1 MKSAKEI
8 WKNFVDFESESPRN
22 HKRIANVSLVPNNDP
37 SLLFVNSGMFPL
49 VPYLAGAP
57 HPLGKRLFN
66 TQRSIRTML
75 EDMKEIGDNRHT
87 TCFTMLGNWSLG
99 DYFKENQLPW
109 VAELY
114 LEKFQLD
121 PKRFYVSVFAGN
133 EYAPR
138 DEESIELWKKIFAKY
153 GIEALVSDTPQDVQ
167 KNFDENGNLKEGPTY
182 RIFTYDAKKNWWQ
195 RGEAVGELGGPTSEI
210 FYDCKA
216 EVSEKYKKDLHIND
230 DSGRFIEIGNSVFME
245 FFLDENLKWKKLPQ
259 KNVDFGGGFE
269 RIVFCKQEKQDIF
282 DTDIFLLAINKIEE
296 LSGQKYHDLTEKEKA
311 PFRVLADHIR
321 ASVFIIGDGIIPSN
335 KEQGYILRRFIRR
348 AINFGNRLN
357 LENGFTAEIADSTI
371 DSLVQ
376 FDDYEFLDREREKIK
391 NELLKE
397 EARFSEVLK
406 KGKVELEKMIFSF
419 ARHSELILE
428 SSLQNENG
436 ETLISNTNLPQQVQ
450 NNGLRNFSG
459 KDAFYIFE
467 TFGFPLELIED
478 EIENR
483 GLNIDW
489 ENFRKEFEQS
499 EKEHQANSRAGA
511 EQKFTGGLADKSD
524 KVVRLHTA
532 HHLLLASLQKVL
544 GPHVKQ
550 RGSNITA
557 ERLRIDFSHTEKM
570 TQEQILEVENLVN
583 QKISENLIVERVE
596 MKREEAEKLGAEMEF
611 GQKYGDIVSVYFIK
625 NSNGEIFSKE
635 FCGGPHVSST
645 GELLKSGKFKILK
658 EESSSSGVRRIKAGL
673 V

>member
-8 WKNFVDFESESPRN
+8 WKDFIDFESEKPRN

-49 VPYLAGAP
+49 VPYLSGSP

-99 DYFKENQLPW
+99 DYFKTEQLSW

-114 LEKFQLD
+114 LEKFKLD

-138 DEESIELWKKIFAKY
+138 DTESIELWKKIFAKY

-167 KNFDENGNLKEGPTY
+167 KNFDENGNLKEGATF
-182 RIFTYDAKKNWWQ
+182 RIFTYDSKKNWWQ

-216 EVSEKYKKDLHIND
+216 EIDEKYKKNLHIND
-230 DSGRFIEIGNSVFME
+230 DSGKFIEIGNSVFME

-259 KNVDFGGGFE
+259 RNVDFGGGFE
-269 RIVFCKQEKQDIF
+269 RIVFCKQEKKDIF
-282 DTDIFLLAINKIEE
+282 DTDIFSLAIKKIEE
-296 LSGQKYHDLTEKEKA
+296 LSNQKYHELTEKGKA

-321 ASVFIIGDGIIPSN
+321 ASVFIIGDGIVPSN

-348 AINFGNRLN
+348 AINFGNQLN
-357 LENGFTAEIADSTI
+357 LKFGFTAEIADKTI
-371 DSLVQ
+371 DSLIQ
-376 FDDYEFLDREREKIK
+376 FDDYEFLKNERDRIK

-397 EARFSEVLK
+397 EERFSKALK
-406 KGKVELEKMIFSF
+406 KGKIELEKII
-419 ARHSELILE
+419 EK
-428 SSLQNENG
+428 SSNVINQ
-436 ETLISNTNLPQQVQ
+436 TPI
-450 NNGLRNFSG
+450 NFSG

-483 GLNIDW
+483 GLKIDL
-489 ENFRKEFEQS
+489 ENLRKEFEIA

-511 EQKFTGGLADKSD
+511 EQKFTGGLADKSEE
-524 KVVRLHTA
+524 VIRLHTA
-532 HHLLLASLQKVL
+532 HHLLLASLQKIL
-544 GPHVKQ
+544 GKHVKQ

-570 TQEQILEVENLVN
+570 TLEQIQEVENLVN

-596 MKREEAEKLGAEMEF
+596 MKKEEAEKLGAEMEF
-611 GQKYGDIVSVYFIK
+611 GQKYGEIVSVYFIK
-625 NSNGEIFSKE
+625 NPNGEIFSKE
-635 FCGGPHVSST
+635 FCGGPHVSNLS
-645 GELLKSGKFKILK
+645 ELSKSGKFKIFK
-658 EESSSSGVRRIKAGL
+658 EESSGAGVRRIKAGL
-673 V
+673 VK